1 VLFNVQ
7 VLRAVAA
14 LMVVHGHAARGGL
27 GLSFVAGGM
36 VGVDLFFVISGF
48 IIAYVASIDSSHFMT
63 RRLIRIVPIYWVSTL
78 VLYAL
83 VLVVPHLF
91 RTTSDDPRLLA
102 LSLVFIPDPIGVH
115 TADGVPHPT
124 LSGGWTLNFEMYFYA
139 TFWIA
144 LAFSKRWATLLAAVM
159 LTTAIIVLNVSGL
172 SDSSEVAHFYG
183 YPIIFEFMYG
193 MLAFHLVR
201 YAETHGWREWWPEGQ
216 RKLLVVIV
224 AAGLG
229 VLMYSREMTH
239 LAPRWFVSGIP
250 AFFVVTGAV
259 LLEKLHDL
267 KITNR
272 YAVMIGDAS
281 YVLYLLHAYIIYGVT
296 RLVIGKVEIWEPL
309 GQVIVLGMMAVCCVA
324 AILVYRY
331 IEQPMLRVLKNRLI
345 KRPAR
350 PASAR

>member
-1 VLFNVQ
+1 VLFNIQ
-7 VLRAVAA
+7 ILRAIAA

-48 IIAYVASIDSSHFMT
+48 IIAYVATIDSSQFMM
-63 RRLIRIVPIYWVSTL
+63 RRVIRIVPIYWVSTL
-78 VLYAL
+78 ALY
-83 VLVVPHLF
+83 VLVVVAPQLF

-139 TFWIA
+139 VFWVA
-144 LAFSKRWATLLAAVM
+144 LSISKQWATVLATVM
-159 LTTAIIVLNVSGL
+159 LTTVIVFMNVSGL
-172 SDSSEVAHFYG
+172 SEASEVAHFYG

-193 MLAFHLVR
+193 MLAYHLVR
-201 YAETHGWREWWPEGQ
+201 YAETHGWRDLWPDGQ
-216 RKLLVVIV
+216 RKLLVAIV

-281 YVLYLLHAYIIYGVT
+281 YVLYLIHSYIIYGVT
-296 RLVIGKVEIWEPL
+296 RLVIGKIEIWEPL
-309 GQVIVLGMMAVCCVA
+309 GQVIVLGLMAVCCVA

-331 IEQPMLRVLKNRLI
+331 IEQPILRVLKKRLI
-345 KRPAR
+345 KRRAR
-350 PASAR
+350 PA